1 MNRKNQRTWAIVIIV
16 ALLGSMVLALAGCSA
31 DPLAEQFRSGDNK
44 NYIAGDGTVT
54 EYALSERPVAGE
66 WSGITESGLQLDS
79 SALLGA
85 VTVLNFWYA
94 GCAPCRAEAPDL
106 VELHEKYSSQGVNF
120 VGVNVR
126 DTAETALAFD
136 RKFGIQF
143 PSVMDAQSGSVSLAF
158 TGVVSP
164 SAVPTTLIIDTD
176 GRVASRVLGRI
187 EPSILSTL
195 IETVLEE
202 SK

>member
-16 ALLGSMVLALAGCSA
+16 ALLGSMVLALAGCTS

-66 WSGITESGLQLDS
+66 WSGTTESGLQLDS
-79 SALLGA
+79 AALLGS

-106 VELHEKYSSQGVNF
+106 ALLHEEYSKLGVNF

-126 DTAETALAFD
+126 DSAETALAFD

-143 PSVMDAQSGSVSLAF
+143 PSVMDAQSGAVSLAF

-164 SAVPTTLIIDTD
+164 SAVPTTLVIDSS
-176 GRVASRVLGRI
+176 GRVASRVLGKI

-195 IETVLEE
+195 IDSVLEE
-202 SK
+202 TK